1 MDLMAR
7 VEVILDV
14 KFYKA
19 ERDIKIKNINNGISP
34 VTIPRR
40 NCMPGLIIVTLIAYE
55 KWT

>member
-1 MDLMAR
+1 MAR

-34 VTIPRR
+34 GNHPQKKLYARLD
-40 NCMPGLIIVTLIAYE
+40 NCNTHSL
-55 KWT
+55 